1 MSTGDETQSPVTGGP
16 AAIDPDAPAAVPAP
30 AVDAT
35 ATTPD
40 REEPSGGGPVQA
52 AASTADERPELLV
65 GGAFLGGLAVAFLL
79 KRAGDND

>member
-1 MSTGDETQSPVTGGP
+1 MSAGDDTQSRAVGTP
-16 AAIDPDAPAAVPAP
+16 AAVDPDAPAAAPAP

-40 REEPSGGGPVQA
+40 RYEPLEGGPVQA

-65 GGAFLGGLAVAFLL
+65 GAAFLGGLAVAFLL
-79 KRAGDND
+79 KRAANDD